1 MSKNQEAD
9 ALAGRALASHLGTL
23 EVMRPTPLAA
33 EPGRQ
38 DSKLLD
44 AALESRVRWL
54 LSEYLSAVRRRA
66 DGLCIWLMGGQW
78 LFALALAVV
87 TSAHPWD
94 WRLRPSPEPLWV
106 ALLLGGPLCIIPVTL
121 ALVRPG
127 AVVTRQVMAV
137 TQVLW
142 SVLLVHLSGARLET
156 HFHVFGSLALLSFYR
171 DPRVLLTAGVTAVV
185 AHVLR
190 GIGWPEPGATFS
202 GAPGWSVLELAFWV
216 GLVDG
221 VLVLACR
228 GVAREMRRVAER
240 QVLLERAYEREKQ
253 ERERVTERSGRE
265 LEDSRERMARLEK
278 LAAVG
283 QLTATVSHELRN
295 PLAAAR
301 TANAAVARRLRN
313 VEGALEDP
321 RLQRFLAIVDRELG
335 VCASLTSEMLE
346 FVRER
351 PLVLQPCS
359 LHGLMEEVID
369 VVPSREGVS
378 VVNRVPTALEP
389 PWVDREMLRKVLI
402 NLVQNAVEAM
412 PLGREGVVEVSAELG
427 VGRAFHIRV
436 SDNGGGI
443 PAGVLDHIFDPLFT
457 TKEHGTG
464 LGLTVVSSTVRQ
476 HGGTLRVESREG
488 EGSVFT
494 ICLPRARS
502 VTGVACSS

>member
-1 MSKNQEAD
+1 
-9 ALAGRALASHLGTL
+9 
-23 EVMRPTPLAA
+23 
-33 EPGRQ
+33 
-38 DSKLLD
+38 
-44 AALESRVRWL
+44 
-54 LSEYLSAVRRRA
+54 
-66 DGLCIWLMGGQW
+66 
-78 LFALALAVV
+78 
-87 TSAHPWD
+87 
-94 WRLRPSPEPLWV
+94 
-106 ALLLGGPLCIIPVTL
+106 
-121 ALVRPG
+121 
-127 AVVTRQVMAV
+127 
-137 TQVLW
+137 
-142 SVLLVHLSGARLET
+142 
-156 HFHVFGSLALLSFYR
+156 
-171 DPRVLLTAGVTAVV
+171 
-185 AHVLR
+185 
-190 GIGWPEPGATFS
+190 
-202 GAPGWSVLELAFWV
+202 
-216 GLVDG
+216 
-221 VLVLACR
+221 CR
-228 GVAREMRRVAER
+228 GVAREMRCVAER

-253 ERERVTERSGRE
+253 ERERVTERSGWE

-369 VVPSREGVS
+369 VVPSREGVA
-378 VVNRVPTALEP
+378 VVNHVPTALEP

-412 PLGREGVVEVSAELG
+412 PLGRQGVVEVSAELG